1 MSTWSAAARF
11 ASNFFRHP
19 KMLGAL
25 VPSSKILVNDVLSQ
39 VEWDR
44 AKVVVEYGPGV
55 GTLTQ
60 EMLNRMRPD
69 AVLVA
74 LEVNPSFLEFL
85 GEEISDPRFR
95 LVHESAKSVR
105 QVLSGLGLPNADY
118 IISGIPFSNLPDLL
132 RHDIAQESR
141 HALQPDGAFLVY
153 QYTRT
158 VLPYL
163 ESNFGSVQQNFQL
176 RNIFPA
182 HIFYCTL

>member
-1 MSTWSAAARF
+1 M
-11 ASNFFRHP
+11 
-19 KMLGAL
+19 MLGSF
-25 VPSSKILVNDVLSQ
+25 VPSSRVLVNDVLSQ

-60 EMLNRMRPD
+60 EILNRMRPD
-69 AVLVA
+69 GVLVA
-74 LEVNPSFLEFL
+74 LEVNASFLEFL
-85 GEEISDPRFR
+85 GDEISDPRLR
-95 LVHESAKSVR
+95 LVHQSARSVR
-105 QVLSGLGLPNADY
+105 QVLASLGLPKADY
-118 IISGIPFSNLPDLL
+118 IISGIPFSNIPVPI

-141 HALQPDGAFLVY
+141 QSLQPDGAFLVY
-153 QYTRT
+153 QFTRT

-176 RNIFPA
+176 WNIFPA